1 MHPALWVSKTGLDA
15 QQTNISTIS
24 NNLANAST
32 IGFKKSR
39 AVFEDLFYQNINQ
52 PGGKST
58 QDTTLPSGLMLGAG
72 SKVVATQKVFTQG
85 NTQTT
90 NNAMDM
96 MIEGDGFFQVLLPD
110 GNIGYTRNGQFTIND
125 QGILVTSGSGY
136 PVQPEVRIED
146 NDAVSITVGTDG
158 EVSIRRR
165 GEQENSSTTSLT
177 IVDFIN
183 PGGLEPIGQNL
194 FLPTG
199 ASGDPQEGTPGLEG
213 FGSIR
218 QSMLETSN
226 VNVTEE
232 LVNMIEAQ
240 RVYEMNSKVISTVD
254 QMLSY
259 VNQQL

>member
-52 PGGKST
+52 PGGQSSQNT
-58 QDTTLPSGLMLGAG
+58 ELPSGLMLGSGA
-72 SKVVATQKVFTQG
+72 KVVATQRVHTNG
-85 NTQTT
+85 NVQTT
-90 NNAMDM
+90 DNSLDL

-110 GNIGYTRNGQFTIND
+110 GNIGYQRNGQFTLND
-125 QGILVTSGSGY
+125 EGVIVTSGAGY
-136 PVQPEVRIED
+136 PLEPELLVPP
-146 NDAVSITVGTDG
+146 DAIQVTVGNDG
-158 EVSIRRR
+158 EVSVRLR
-165 GEQENSSTTSLT
+165 GQQENAVIGQITT
-177 IVDFIN
+177 VDFVN
-183 PGGLEPIGQNL
+183 PGGLESIGQNL
-194 FLPTG
+194 YLPTG
-199 ASGDPQEGTPGLEG
+199 ASGDPVEGVPGIDGL
-213 FGSIR
+213 GSVR
-218 QSMLETSN
+218 QAMLETSN

-240 RVYEMNSKVISTVD
+240 RVYEMNSKVISSVD